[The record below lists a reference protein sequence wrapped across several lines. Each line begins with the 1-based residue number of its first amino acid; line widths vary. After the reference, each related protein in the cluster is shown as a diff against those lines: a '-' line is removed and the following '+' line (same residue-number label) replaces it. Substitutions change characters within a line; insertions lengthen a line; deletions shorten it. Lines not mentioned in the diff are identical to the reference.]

1 MPTRTRAPKFAAVK
15 TSRLFEEVCGRIRER
30 IASGDLKPGDK
41 LPAERDLAQQFG
53 VSRTVLREALR
64 SLEFAGLVRLE
75 KGAKGGAIISDGGFG
90 LTRSFSDMI
99 TLGRITV
106 EDLTEARILVEDA
119 IVKLACARATKKDI
133 EALEADIARVEAL
146 TASGE
151 IGDRLDYN
159 IRFYELIAEATHNET
174 LILMSSAFSRIVY
187 HVILK
192 IWPMPMGGLGPLR
205 RRFLERFRRGD
216 GEGASAILKEHFER
230 LQAHLSRQ
238 QKSAQKR
245 QLLAASQFPEPASA
259 PKAVSKPK
267 RKDHA
272 APHPV

>member
-1 MPTRTRAPKFAAVK
+1 MPTRARAPKFAVVR

-41 LPAERDLAQQFG
+41 LPAERGLAQQFG

-64 SLEFAGLVRLE
+64 SLEIAGLVRLQ
-75 KGAKGGAIISDGGFG
+75 KGAKGGAIILDGGFG

-99 TLGRITV
+99 ALGRITV
-106 EDLTEARILVEDA
+106 EDLTEARILVENA
-119 IVKLACARATKKDI
+119 IVKLACTRATRKDI
-133 EALEADIARVEAL
+133 EALESDIARVEAL
-146 TASGE
+146 TESGE

-159 IRFYELIAEATHNET
+159 IRFYELIAEATHNQT
-174 LILMSSAFSRIVY
+174 LILISSAFSRILY

-192 IWPMPMGGLGPLR
+192 IWPMPINDLGPLR

-216 GEGASAILKEHFER
+216 AEGASAILKAHFER
-230 LQAHLSRQ
+230 LQSHLSRQ

-245 QLLAASQFPEPASA
+245 QLLASSQFPGPSA
-259 PKAVSKPK
+259 PKPRAKARRRDQTVPQ
-267 RKDHA
+267 
-272 APHPV
+272 PV